1 MYSLPF
7 LKPNREYEVDPL
19 RKIFLDQES
28 SIITKKNTL
37 EDLVHRISNRRKKG
51 QKTKKTVIDL
61 ITLDQYIS

>member
-7 LKPNREYEVDPL
+7 LKPNREYEVNPL
-19 RKIFLDQES
+19 RKIFLDQKS

-51 QKTKKTVIDL
+51 RKQRKQLL
-61 ITLDQYIS
+61 I